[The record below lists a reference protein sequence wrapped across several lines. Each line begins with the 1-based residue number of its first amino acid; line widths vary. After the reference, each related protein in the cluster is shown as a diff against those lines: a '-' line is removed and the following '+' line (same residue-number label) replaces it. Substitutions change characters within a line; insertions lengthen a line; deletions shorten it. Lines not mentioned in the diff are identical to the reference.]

1 VPGQVVNLRELSK
14 LEGTE
19 VHCDSLLAAGL
30 VRRRDRPIKIL
41 GNGEVT
47 AKLRV
52 SVQGVSAAAR
62 QKIEGAGGSVELI
75 PVPRRRAAS
84 EETR

>member
-1 VPGQVVNLRELSK
+1 VVNLRDLASF
-14 LEGTE
+14 EGSE
-19 VHCDSLLAAGL
+19 VTAESLAVAGL
-30 VRRRDRPIKIL
+30 VRRPDRPIKIL

-62 QKIEGAGGSVELI
+62 KKIEAAGGSVELV
-75 PVPRRRAAS
+75 PVPRRRASAES
-84 EETR
+84 AP